1 MGFRRGYFKHPF
13 WSFERILR
21 LRSLRRPAKGTAAS
35 IRGTM
40 PPCGRFDG
48 SRQIRRGGVLYR
60 FGRSCGLTLLLL
72 GAAASHRNWCGQ
84 GPKRL
89 VRNRS
94 VSITFGPIGFGKST
108 RSVHRIAKLLQESQA
123 IWTQGGLEELISKL
137 QSRVVDIE
145 KRF

>member
-35 IRGTM
+35 SRGTM

-48 SRQIRRGGVLYR
+48 GRQIRRGGVLYR

-72 GAAASHRNWCGQ
+72 GAAASHRNRCGQ

-94 VSITFGPIGFGKST
+94 VSIRFGPIGFGKNI
-108 RSVHRIAKLLQESQA
+108 RSVHRITKLLREFQA
-123 IWTQGGLEELISKL
+123 IRTEGDLEELKSKL
-137 QSRVVDIE
+137 KSRVE
-145 KRF
+145 P